1 MRHAA
6 NGEGDGTDV
15 ELSGE
20 DCPAELLHNV
30 FKGVPIL
37 ANHRSI
43 VEWKATVFVRLR
55 MPEIVLELRQ
65 RLPSQGHLVDLNS
78 QLLRLFSFL
87 IARELFRLNCILEL
101 IRVV

>member
-6 NGEGDGTDV
+6 DGEGDGTDV

-20 DCPAELLHNV
+20 DCPAKLLHNV

-43 VEWKATVFVRLR
+43 VERKATVFVRLR

-101 IRVV
+101 I